1 MVRRNGERGELKD
14 KQFSFKSVIF
24 IKVASI
30 CSKSHP
36 FSQDLDTWSKLAREV
51 GNFQL

>member
-1 MVRRNGERGELKD
+1 MVRRNEERGEVKD

-30 CSKSHP
+30 YSKSHP
-36 FSQDLDTWSKLAREV
+36 FSKDLDTWSKLAREV